1 MVQIILFIFIV
12 ALTIFLY
19 FKNRQYNRSVDRH
32 NRLAEKQEALMEM
45 LRKKNETENNHD
57 EN

>member
-1 MVQIILFIFIV
+1 MVKLILFIFIL
-12 ALTIFLY
+12 ALGIFLY
-19 FKNRQYNRSVDRH
+19 LKNKQENRRIDHH